1 MLFLG
6 KVKAEG
12 DVSSLPGTVDK
23 VVSEFFGKE
32 MNREEVRE
40 NTRVMDNDEEQY
52 KEMEPSHDNS
62 VNRTMLLQV
71 LFFVQERI
79 KGILPGRIY

>member
-1 MLFLG
+1 MG

-23 VVSEFFGKE
+23 VVSEFIGRE

-40 NTRVMDNDEEQY
+40 NTRVMDNDEEQD
-52 KEMEPSHDNS
+52 KEMEPFEDNS

-71 LFFVQERI
+71 L
-79 KGILPGRIY
+79 LLAPPGTLGGVMV

>member
-1 MLFLG
+1 MG

-23 VVSEFFGKE
+23 VVSEFIGRE

-40 NTRVMDNDEEQY
+40 NTRVMDNDEEQD
-52 KEMEPSHDNS
+52 KEMGPFHDNS
-62 VNRTMLLQV
+62 ANRTMLLQV
-71 LFFVQERI
+71 LLFVQE
-79 KGILPGRIY
+79 